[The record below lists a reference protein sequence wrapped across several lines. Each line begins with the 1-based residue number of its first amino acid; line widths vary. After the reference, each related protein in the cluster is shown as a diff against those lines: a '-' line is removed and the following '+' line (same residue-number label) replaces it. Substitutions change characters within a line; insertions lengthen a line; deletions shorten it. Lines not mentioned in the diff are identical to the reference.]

1 MSYFKNFPLVKYK
14 FGNEVDPVIFTR
26 LSTYAGAID
35 VFKKNAAAYT
45 KIEIQDGERPDTL
58 SYKLYG
64 KSDYYWTFFMMNDA
78 LREGG
83 WPLTQQRVYEYAQQ
97 EAYSNFAVQLD
108 GTYTDY
114 TSGATTIEVG
124 KLFPVGQSVEI
135 NGATTA
141 TVLRKNP
148 DLAQVFLQFVSGS
161 ISDMTAITSIT
172 TVPTATGDIFSA
184 AAGTSFYN
192 STNEYLSPYY
202 YTSGG
207 ERTDIDSFNI
217 SGITAIPV
225 THQQFLVAENDK
237 LRSIRIVKKSAIEQV
252 VSEFSRVLKSR

>member
-1 MSYFKNFPLVKYK
+1 
-14 FGNEVDPVIFTR
+14 
-26 LSTYAGAID
+26 
-35 VFKKNAAAYT
+35 
-45 KIEIQDGERPDTL
+45 
-58 SYKLYG
+58 
-64 KSDYYWTFFMMNDA
+64 
-78 LREGG
+78 
-83 WPLTQQRVYEYAQQ
+83 VYEYAQQ

-114 TSGATTIEVG
+114 TLGTTTIEVG

-148 DLAQVFLQFVSGS
+148 DLEFVSGS